1 MFIFYFPYRMTTAE
15 LIEKLKY
22 LPKDAEVQKINGKPV
37 TIAYYDGRAGAVVI
51 H

>member
-1 MFIFYFPYRMTTAE
+1 MTTAE

-22 LPKDAEVQKINGKPV
+22 LPKDAQVQKINGKPV
-37 TIAYYDGRAGAVVI
+37 TIAYYDGRAGKVVI

>member
-1 MFIFYFPYRMTTAE
+1 MTTAE

-22 LPKDAEVQKINGKPV
+22 LPKDAQVLKINDKPIIV
-37 TIAYYDGRAGAVVI
+37 AYYDGFSGKVVI